1 MAREIHTNHN
11 FGEKP
16 YLGFEH
22 VTMVPLCRK
31 LLDESLLTK
40 RERDWINDYHR
51 EIKEKTKGYFKGDE
65 RSLRWLDRETSEL
78 DGGARGENVDA
89 VNDAEKN
96 EDFRK

>member
-1 MAREIHTNHN
+1 MAREVHTNHN

-65 RSLRWLDRETSEL
+65 RSLRWLERETREL
-78 DGGARGENVDA
+78 DGRAGWEEVDA
-89 VNDAEKN
+89 ANDAGEKS
-96 EDFRK
+96 E

>member
-1 MAREIHTNHN
+1 MAREVHTNHN

-51 EIKEKTKGYFKGDE
+51 EVKEKTKDYFKGDE
-65 RSLRWLDRETSEL
+65 RSLRWLERETREL
-78 DGGARGENVDA
+78 DGGARREEVDA
-89 VNDAEKN
+89 ANDAGEKS
-96 EDFRK
+96 E

>member
-1 MAREIHTNHN
+1 MAREVHTNHN

-65 RSLRWLDRETSEL
+65 RSLRWLERETREL
-78 DGGARGENVDA
+78 DGRAGWEEVDA
-89 VNDAEKN
+89 ANDAGEKR
-96 EDFRK
+96 E